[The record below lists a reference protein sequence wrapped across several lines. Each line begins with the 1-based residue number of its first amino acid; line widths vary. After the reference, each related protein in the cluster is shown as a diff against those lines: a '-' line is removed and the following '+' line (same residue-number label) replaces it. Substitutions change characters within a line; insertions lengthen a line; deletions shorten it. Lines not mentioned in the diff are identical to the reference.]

1 MWFAYNLKTRLNVL
15 SFVTED
21 CMSDYNI
28 YKDIAERTNGD
39 IYVGVVGP
47 VRTGKSTFITKVM
60 EKLILPNIAEG
71 FDKERTK
78 DEMPQSGDGK
88 MIMTTQP
95 KFVPNE
101 AVGINIEGN
110 IQFNIRLIDCVGYL
124 VSEALGHEEND
135 KPRMVST
142 PWSEDEMPFEKAAE
156 LGTNRVI
163 TDHSTIAVM
172 VTTDGSISDISRES
186 YLTAEEKVVN
196 ELKKSKKPF
205 VVVLNSTH
213 PKSPETINLARLLS
227 EKYSTKV
234 LPLNVENMSEVEISQ
249 VFDGVLKEFPIS
261 KIGIKLPQWMQILDY
276 SSEVIRSLIDAVMNI
291 IDVVKKVDDLPNLI
305 ELTGIN
311 DTFESRVE
319 KTVDLGQGKVTLI
332 IEPKDDLYYK
342 VLSEQCNCDIKNEY
356 HLISYI
362 KQLSIA
368 KVQYDK
374 FKTAIDQVEETGYGV
389 VHPMLDDLTLEEPKM
404 YKSGGKFG
412 VKLRA
417 SAPSL
422 HIMKVDIETEVNSMV
437 GNEQQSEELVKY
449 LMEEFENNPKDIWE
463 TKMFGKSLYS
473 LVNEGLQNKLLVMP
487 QEVQKKMRRTLGRI
501 VNEGK
506 GGVICILL

>member
-1 MWFAYNLKTRLNVL
+1 
-15 SFVTED
+15 
-21 CMSDYNI
+21 MSDYNI

-60 EKLILPNIAEG
+60 EKLVLPNIVEG
-71 FDKERTK
+71 YDKERTK

-101 AVGINIEGN
+101 AVKINLDNDIN
-110 IQFNIRLIDCVGYL
+110 FNIRLVDCVGYL
-124 VSEALGHEEND
+124 VDGVVGHELDD

-142 PWSEDEMPFEKAAE
+142 PWSDEEMPFEKAAE
-156 LGTNRVI
+156 IGTNKVI
-163 TDHSTIAVM
+163 SEHSTIAVL
-172 VTTDGSISDISRES
+172 VTTDGSISEISREN
-186 YLTAEEKVVN
+186 YLRAEEKVVR
-196 ELKKSKKPF
+196 ELKKCNKPF
-205 VVVLNSTH
+205 VMVLNSTH
-213 PKSPETINLARLLS
+213 PASPETINLAKSLS
-227 EKYSTKV
+227 SKYSCKV
-234 LPLNVENMSEVEISQ
+234 LPMNVDAINEEGISQ
-249 VFDGVLKEFPIS
+249 VFDSVLKEFPVS
-261 KIGIKLPQWMQILDY
+261 RIGIKLPQWMQILDY
-276 SSEVIRSLIDAVMNI
+276 SSEIIKSLVDAVMK
-291 IDVVKKVDDLPNLI
+291 VVDGVNK
-305 ELTGIN
+305 IN
-311 DTFESRVE
+311 DIPDNVELASVSDCFEQWVE
-319 KTVDLGQGKVTLI
+319 KTIDMGSGMVTLSI
-332 IEPKDDLYYK
+332 QPKSDLYYR
-342 VLSEQCNCDIKNEY
+342 VLSEQCGCDISDEY
-356 HLISYI
+356 RLISYI
-362 KQLSIA
+362 KQLSVA

-374 FKTAIDQVEETGYGV
+374 FRSAIEQVEETGYGV
-389 VHPMLDDLTLEEPKM
+389 VHPVLEDLTLEEPKM

-449 LMEEFENNPKDIWE
+449 LMGEFENNPKDIWE

>member
-1 MWFAYNLKTRLNVL
+1 
-15 SFVTED
+15 
-21 CMSDYNI
+21 MSQYNI

-60 EKLILPNIAEG
+60 EKLVLPNITDG
-71 FDKERTK
+71 YNKERTK

-88 MIMTTQP
+88 SIMTTQP
-95 KFVPNE
+95 KFIPNE
-101 AVGINIEGN
+101 AVNVQLDN
-110 IQFNIRLIDCVGYL
+110 DVNFNVRLIDCVGYL
-124 VSEALGHEEND
+124 VDGAIGHVENE
-135 KPRMVST
+135 KPRMVTT
-142 PWSEDEMPFEKAAE
+142 PWSDEEMPFEKAAE
-156 LGTNRVI
+156 IGTNKVI
-163 TDHSTIAVM
+163 TNHSTVAVL
-172 VTTDGSISDISRES
+172 VSTDGSITDLDRDS
-186 YLTAEEKVVN
+186 YIKAEERVVS
-196 ELKKSKKPF
+196 ELKACGKPF
-205 VVVLNSTH
+205 VLVLNSIH
-213 PKSPETINLARLLS
+213 PNNPETQNLAKSLS
-227 EKYSTKV
+227 NKYDTKV
-234 LPLNVENMSEVEISQ
+234 IPLDVNNIDEQEINT
-249 VFDGVLKEFPIS
+249 VFEGILHEFPIS
-261 KIGIKLPQWMQILDY
+261 KVAIKLPQWMQILDY
-276 SSEVIRSLIDAVMNI
+276 SSEI
-291 IDVVKKVDDLPNLI
+291 IKNLI
-305 ELTGIN
+305 TTVKEIIESINKIDQMPENIELQSSLQ
-311 DTFESRVE
+311 DFESNVE
-319 KTVDLGQGKVTLI
+319 KSIDLGEGKLTLCFT
-332 IEPKDDLYYK
+332 PRPDLYYRI
-342 VLSEQCNCDIKNEY
+342 LSQECSCDIKNEY

-368 KVQYDK
+368 KVQYEK
-374 FKTAIDQVEETGYGV
+374 FKDAIEQVKETGYGV
-389 VHPMLDDLTLEEPKM
+389 VHPNLDDLTLEEPKM

-422 HIMKVDIETEVNSMV
+422 HIMQVDIETEVNSMV

-449 LMEEFENNPKDIWE
+449 LMEEFENNPTEIWD

>member
-1 MWFAYNLKTRLNVL
+1 
-15 SFVTED
+15 
-21 CMSDYNI
+21 MSYNI

-60 EKLILPNIAEG
+60 EKLVLPNIAEG
-71 FDKERTK
+71 YDKERTK
-78 DEMPQSGDGK
+78 DEMPQSSDGK

-95 KFVPNE
+95 KFIPNE
-101 AVGINIEGN
+101 AVKINLDN
-110 IQFNIRLIDCVGYL
+110 DVNFNIRLVDCVGYL
-124 VSEALGHEEND
+124 VDGVVGHLDND

-142 PWSEDEMPFEKAAE
+142 PWSDEELPFEKAAE
-156 LGTNRVI
+156 IGTNKVI

-186 YLTAEEKVVN
+186 YLKAEEKVVK
-196 ELKKSKKPF
+196 ELQQSQKPF
-205 VVVLNSTH
+205 VVVLNSAH
-213 PKSPETINLARLLS
+213 PNSPETINLANSLGK
-227 EKYSTKV
+227 KYSTKV
-234 LPLNVENMSEVEISQ
+234 IAMNVLEMNENNITSI
-249 VFDGVLKEFPIS
+249 FDGVLKEFPIS

-276 SSEVIRSLIDAVMNI
+276 SSEIIRNLIDSIMKVVDTVQKIDDIPDNI
-291 IDVVKKVDDLPNLI
+291 EIMGCMDNFEPNV
-305 ELTGIN
+305 
-311 DTFESRVE
+311 S
-319 KTVDLGQGKVTLI
+319 KTIDLGQGKVI
-332 IEPKDDLYYK
+332 FEIVPKNDLYYK
-342 VLSEQCNCDIKNEY
+342 VLSDQCGCDIKNEY

-362 KQLSIA
+362 KQLTIA
-368 KVQYDK
+368 KIQYDK
-374 FKTAIDQVEETGYGV
+374 FKTAIEEVEETGYGV
-389 VHPMLDDLTLEEPKM
+389 VHPMLQDLTLEEPKM

-412 VKLRA
+412 VKLKA

-437 GNEQQSEELVKY
+437 GNEQQSEDLVKY

>member
-1 MWFAYNLKTRLNVL
+1 
-15 SFVTED
+15 
-21 CMSDYNI
+21 MSNYNI

-60 EKLILPNIAEG
+60 EKLVLPNIAEG
-71 FDKERTK
+71 YDKERTK

-88 MIMTTQP
+88 LIMTTQP
-95 KFVPNE
+95 KFIPNE
-101 AVGINIEGN
+101 AVKVELEGN
-110 IQFNIRLIDCVGYL
+110 INFNIRLVDCVGYL
-124 VSEALGHEEND
+124 VGGAMGHLED
-135 KPRMVST
+135 GKPRMVST
-142 PWSEDEMPFEKAAE
+142 PWSDDEMPFEKAAE
-156 LGTNRVI
+156 IGTKKVI
-163 TDHSTIAVM
+163 TDHSTIAVV
-172 VTTDGSISDISRES
+172 VTTDGSISELARDN
-186 YLTAEEKVVN
+186 YVTAEERVVK
-196 ELKKSKKPF
+196 ELKACNKPF
-205 VVVLNSTH
+205 VIVLNSTH
-213 PKSPETINLARLLS
+213 PNSPETQNLAKSLS
-227 EKYSTKV
+227 AKYSSRV
-234 LPLNVENMSEVEISQ
+234 MPLNVDAMNEGEIGD
-249 VFDGVLKEFPIS
+249 VFEGVLREFPIS

-276 SSEVIRSLIDAVMNI
+276 TSDIIRRLVNAIKT
-291 IDVVKKVDDLPNLI
+291 VVDSFEKVDDLPEAI
-305 ELTGIN
+305 ELMGLEDEFDRNIAKYI
-311 DTFESRVE
+311 S
-319 KTVDLGQGKVTLI
+319 LGEGKVVF
-332 IEPKDDLYYK
+332 EVNPKNDLYYK
-342 VLSEQCNCDIKNEY
+342 VLSSECNCDIKNEY

-362 KQLSIA
+362 KQMSEA
-368 KVQYDK
+368 KCQYDK
-374 FKTAIDQVEETGYGV
+374 LKEAIEQVEATGYGV
-389 VHPMLDDLTLEEPKM
+389 VHPTLNDLTLEEPKM

-487 QEVQKKMRRTLGRI
+487 QEVQNKMRRTLGRI